1 LRGAIDRIPSVKAPW
16 AVAKNGGLG
25 GWRPLISGRSNDG
38 RGAAMFGSE
47 RRGSEKESAARL
59 RTLLNEDQLMTLV
72 ELEQFGWSLKF
83 VRRPMFQPS
92 IPVVID
98 ADRKRYAVLEADG
111 TLNENPGFTIRD

>member
-1 LRGAIDRIPSVKAPW
+1 
-16 AVAKNGGLG
+16 
-25 GWRPLISGRSNDG
+25 
-38 RGAAMFGSE
+38 M
-47 RRGSEKESAARL
+47 
-59 RTLLNEDQLMTLV
+59 MTLV